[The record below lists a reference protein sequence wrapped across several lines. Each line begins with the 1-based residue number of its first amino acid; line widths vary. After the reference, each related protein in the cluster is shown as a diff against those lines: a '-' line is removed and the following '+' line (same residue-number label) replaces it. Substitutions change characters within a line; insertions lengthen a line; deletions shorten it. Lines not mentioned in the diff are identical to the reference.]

1 MVTDGNLSTPGVGFN
16 RAARSL
22 RRVAFHG
29 RGDCWIQSLLFMSG
43 GKPRHHAFERFAVE
57 GDATGAQS
65 YDDLPGTWPALRV
78 SAQPSATNRRVEGT
92 VGIHPEFFGR
102 NVFERDANS
111 LGHILSS
118 LHVKGFLIHQTGIG
132 FAVCSF

>member
-1 MVTDGNLSTPGVGFN
+1 MVTGGNLSTPGVGFN

-65 YDDLPGTWPALRV
+65 YDDLPGTSPALRV
-78 SAQPSATNRRVEGT
+78 SAQPSATNRRLEGNLKAEAYC
-92 VGIHPEFFGR
+92 HRPGR
-102 NVFERDANS
+102 AYRSRPLLHCESCAACRAWRV
-111 LGHILSS
+111 LS
-118 LHVKGFLIHQTGIG
+118 
-132 FAVCSF
+132 